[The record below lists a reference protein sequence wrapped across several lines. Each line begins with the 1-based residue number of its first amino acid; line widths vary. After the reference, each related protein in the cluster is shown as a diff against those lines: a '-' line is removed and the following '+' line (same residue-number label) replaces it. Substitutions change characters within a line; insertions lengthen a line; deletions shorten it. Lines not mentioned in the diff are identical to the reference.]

1 MDYILYILVFCIGT
15 LFGSFFTLAVYR
27 IPIGQ
32 DITHTRSY
40 CPNCN
45 YKLTF
50 WDMIPI
56 LSYTFLGG
64 KCRYCKEKIRTRYI
78 LLEIMSGLVFVLFA
92 ASVKLSLFTINIQ
105 TLAYIIAGLL
115 YIATLFIIAG
125 IDKERIRIEKPVLLF
140 GFICVTLYMIYLYI
154 VENDTSI
161 YRYVIY
167 LILSCILLLFSI
179 LYLRKKGTD
188 SYTIDVLVL
197 SMLMI
202 LYTYEVVYIYT
213 VIITLLAVSIQLL
226 IQKLHQRKSKILKRV
241 KIENNKIPIGFYMC
255 VSNII
260 ILLATNFAI
269 FYRWYDERKCKF

>member
-45 YKLTF
+45 HKLTF

-78 LLEIMSGLVFVLFA
+78 LLEIMSGLVFVLL
-92 ASVKLSLFTINIQ
+92 ASVKLSLFSINLQ
-105 TLAYIIAGLL
+105 TLAYIIIGLL

-167 LILSCILLLFSI
+167 LIIACLLLLFSI
-179 LYLRKKGTD
+179 VYLRKKGED
-188 SYTIDVLVL
+188 SYSIDILIL
-197 SMLMI
+197 SMLMV
-202 LYTYEVVYIYT
+202 LFTYESVYIYT
-213 VIITLLAVSIQLL
+213 VIITLLATGIQLL
-226 IQKLHQRKSKILKRV
+226 IYKLHDKKSKAIKNL
-241 KIENNKIPIGFYMC
+241 KIENAKVPIGFYMC
-255 VSNII
+255 TANII
-260 ILLATNFAI
+260 VLLVTNFMI
-269 FYRWYDERKCKF
+269 FYI